1 MKSVE
6 LTPPSTTLLV
16 LEPLRA
22 AADYVAGMAPLAV
35 PLPLGDG
42 HPVLV
47 FPGLG
52 ASGTAT
58 ADLRRRLQQLGY
70 EVYDWEQGVNVGLS
84 PDDNLMLERLG
95 DHLKQIY
102 ALHRRS
108 VSLVGWSFGGIYA
121 RQLAAKYPELVRQ
134 VITLATPVADNSDV
148 THAGWLLNMLSSGIS
163 PMSKVSMWR
172 SDAVTSVPCASVYSK
187 TDGIVAWEGC
197 VSTESRNHRNIE
209 VEDVSHMG
217 MVHHPEVLRVVA
229 DLLAQH
235 RGGPRPAIVR
245 TEVR

>member
-1 MKSVE
+1 MTSIE
-6 LTPPSTTLLV
+6 LKPPSATLLA
-16 LEPLRA
+16 LEPFRA
-22 AADYVAGMAPLAV
+22 AVDYVAGQAPLTF

-52 ASGTAT
+52 VSGAAT
-58 ADLRRRLQQLGY
+58 SDLRQRLQRLGY
-70 EVYDWEQGVNVGLS
+70 EVYDWEQGVNFGPNGDHDLQ
-84 PDDNLMLERLG
+84 LELLG
-95 DHLKQIY
+95 DHLKQIHS
-102 ALHRRS
+102 LHRRS

-134 VITLATPVADNSDV
+134 VITLATPVDDNSDA
-148 THAGWLLNMLSSGIS
+148 THAGWLLNVLSSGIA
-163 PMSKVSMWR
+163 PMNLESTPHL
-172 SDAVTSVPCASVYSK
+172 DAAPSVPCASVYSK

-197 VSTESRNHRNIE
+197 VSAESPSHRNIE
-209 VEDVSHMG
+209 VEDVSHFG

-235 RGGPRPAIVR
+235 SHGSPLAVTQSVDR
-245 TEVR
+245 